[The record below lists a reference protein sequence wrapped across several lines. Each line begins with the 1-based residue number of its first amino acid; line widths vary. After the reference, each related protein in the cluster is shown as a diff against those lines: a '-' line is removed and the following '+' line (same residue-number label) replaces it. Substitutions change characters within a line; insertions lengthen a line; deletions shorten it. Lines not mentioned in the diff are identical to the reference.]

1 MKKLVILS
9 TDTLHHRYFINKILG
24 QNIVINK
31 CIFETQHVEP
41 KFKVGSL
48 FEEEEL
54 AFERE
59 NFFKEVDEK
68 LDFNHIISVDSVN
81 SSESYNILNEIKP
94 DFGIVFG
101 TGIIRRH
108 LIELFTDGLLNV
120 HRGISQEY
128 RGLDSDLWAIYH
140 SDFENLGVTIHMVE
154 STLDTGEIILQKQMA
169 IFQNMKIYE
178 IRYYTTLL
186 ATEMVIEAIY
196 NYLAGHLVSHKQE
209 KKGRYYSF
217 MPLVLKKTV
226 AKKFHRFSERLD
238 A

>member
-24 QNIVINK
+24 QNIVINT
-31 CIFETQHVEP
+31 CLFETQHVEP
-41 KFKVGSL
+41 KFKVGPL

-54 AFERE
+54 LFEKKH
-59 NFFKEVDEK
+59 FFKEVKQELK
-68 LDFNHIISVDSVN
+68 FNNIVSVDTVN
-81 SSESYNILNEIKP
+81 SSECLNKLNEIQP

-101 TGIIRRH
+101 TGIIKKH
-108 LIELFTDGLLNV
+108 IIQLFKDGLLNV

-140 SDFENLGVTIHMVE
+140 SDYQNLGVTIHKVE
-154 STLDTGEIILQKQMA
+154 ETLDTGEIIFEKKMT
-169 IFQNMKIYE
+169 IVQNIKIHQ

-186 ATEMVIEAIY
+186 ATEMVIEAIN
-196 NYLAGHLVSHKQE
+196 NYLAGRLISHKQG

-217 MPLVLKKTV
+217 MPLALKKIV
-226 AKKFHRFSERLD
+226 ADKFHRFSEHID
-238 A
+238 G